1 MKGGKYFMTSEVIN
15 KFEIDDEVIT
25 FLAKILGP
33 LVEEEFRK
41 EDAKDV

>member
-1 MKGGKYFMTSEVIN
+1 MTSEVIN
-15 KFEIDDEVIT
+15 KFDIDDEVIA

-33 LVEEEFRK
+33 LIEEEFRK